1 MDSSLSLFPVGIW
14 SFQKEVWIESSLIW
28 DTYFDKIWLNVDS
41 ITRNPH
47 IGFYEKY
54 ETEKNGHQPLYL
66 FSQPVRELV
75 HIYLKIKKAQAM
87 HRLYVQ
93 EKGFILTQ
101 DLKVGDPLL
110 GLKKV
115 SPNLS
120 RLIRLLSFYKI
131 FVDMS
136 I

>member
-1 MDSSLSLFPVGIW
+1 MSIQSLEIRTLVSMKNMK
-14 SFQKEVWIESSLIW
+14 QKKMVI
-28 DTYFDKIWLNVDS
+28 
-41 ITRNPH
+41 
-47 IGFYEKY
+47 
-54 ETEKNGHQPLYL
+54 QPLYL

-131 FVDMS
+131 FADMS

>member
-1 MDSSLSLFPVGIW
+1 
-14 SFQKEVWIESSLIW
+14 
-28 DTYFDKIWLNVDS
+28 
-41 ITRNPH
+41 
-47 IGFYEKY
+47 
-54 ETEKNGHQPLYL
+54 
-66 FSQPVRELV
+66 
-75 HIYLKIKKAQAM
+75 M

-131 FVDMS
+131 FADMS